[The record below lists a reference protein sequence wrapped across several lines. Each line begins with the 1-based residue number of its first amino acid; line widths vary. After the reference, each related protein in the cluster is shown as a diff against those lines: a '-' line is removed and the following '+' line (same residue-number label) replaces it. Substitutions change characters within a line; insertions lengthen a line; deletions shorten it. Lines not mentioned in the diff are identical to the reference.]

1 MKMETKIHQSLVRC
15 FLHRLMSNVLC
26 HYSCIPLAMVIW
38 LGLWARC
45 FACTVLC
52 DYLFSVIVAR
62 YVIWSGSPMR
72 GSGHESSCYLPVA
85 LQTFQLSWFDHE
97 TPVWEP
103 TPSLPVLQL
112 SGWAYLVVIPTLT
125 FRPVGLTP
133 DWGHVNANRLAR
145 ATKLRFHFCFQF
157 CFQFPFSIFISLQFR
172 AFPYAPLNIIR
183 SRVQITDTGKM
194 TSEKHFAE
202 FKMK

>member
-1 MKMETKIHQSLVRC
+1 M
-15 FLHRLMSNVLC
+15 
-26 HYSCIPLAMVIW
+26 A
-38 LGLWARC
+38 GLWARC
-45 FACTVLC
+45 FACSVLC
-52 DYLFSVIVAR
+52 VHLVSVIVAR

-72 GSGHESSCYLPVA
+72 GSGHESSCFLLVA

-97 TPVWEP
+97 TLVWEP

-112 SGWAYLVVIPTLT
+112 SGRAYLVVIPTLT

-157 CFQFPFSIFISLQFR
+157 PFSIFISLQFH
-172 AFPYAPLNIIR
+172 AFPYASLNIIC
-183 SRVQITDTGKM
+183 SRVQITDTRKM
-194 TSEKHFAE
+194 TSVNILQNSKQSNSLILTARFRIWWQHRKSPLVTNQCCSYCDAHLCR
-202 FKMK
+202 